1 MGIHRT
7 SCCFAVVAFLLS
19 GPQMARGEHFTID
32 LKVAAGDDRSCSA
45 VSDQSPP
52 EAGVLPRPVLRVAR
66 GEVVTLQF
74 IMTNVYPHGTIKGA
88 GVRFYV
94 VRQQEISQKSVPP
107 LDAGVVTQGNFVF
120 NLKPKARIGSRM
132 RIRLDEPGVYLLR
145 VETQRT
151 MSTHEHFS
159 AIDIEVK

>member
-1 MGIHRT
+1 MWIHRT
-7 SCCFAVVAFLLS
+7 GFGFAIVALLLA
-19 GPQMARGEHFTID
+19 GPRLARGEHFTID
-32 LKVAAGDDRSCSA
+32 LKAAVGDDRSCA
-45 VSDQSPP
+45 AISDQSPP
-52 EAGVLPRPVLRVAR
+52 ETGVMPRPVLSVAR

-88 GVRFYV
+88 GARFYV
-94 VRQQEISQKSVPP
+94 VRQEEIGQKSLPP
-107 LDAGVVTQGNFVF
+107 LDAGVVTQGSFII
-120 NLKPKARIGSRM
+120 NLKPKARIGSRL
-132 RIRLDEPGVYLLR
+132 RIRLDEPGAYLLR